1 MIGAGLT
8 ITYDRSKVIGLSFQF
23 DDDQRVLL
31 IPYPE
36 LEILGN
42 IDGIARPFQYEVYI
56 FLNDTVDLIALTTQ
70 KIRLPFFL

>member
-1 MIGAGLT
+1 MIAAGLT

-36 LEILGN
+36 LEIVGN
-42 IDGIARPFQYEVYI
+42 IDG
-56 FLNDTVDLIALTTQ
+56 
-70 KIRLPFFL
+70 RLRVIIIWPPLELHRKHFRLVRQ

>member
-1 MIGAGLT
+1 MSYIYIKQEIDLIAAGLT

-36 LEILGN
+36 LEIVGN
-42 IDGIARPFQYEVYI
+42 IDGIARPFQFEACS
-56 FLNDTVDLIALTTQ
+56 LITDE
-70 KIRLPFFL
+70 

>member
-1 MIGAGLT
+1 LIGAGLT

-36 LEILGN
+36 LEIAGN
-42 IDGIARPFQYEVYI
+42 IDGIARPFQFEVGSL
-56 FLNDTVDLIALTTQ
+56 FTGE
-70 KIRLPFFL
+70 